1 MATHLVTGGAGF
13 LGAHTARALHARGE
27 RVRVLDILPAPEL
40 PAGIEYLRADILDA
54 ARVTEAMA
62 GVDVVH
68 HHAALVP
75 LSKAGPRL
83 WRVNVDGT
91 QQALDAAR
99 AAGVEVFIHV
109 STRAVF
115 RRPARCPITHH
126 PPPPPLEAH
135 RRAKPA
141 GAGR

>member
-13 LGAHTARALHARGE
+13 LGAQTARALHARGE

-40 PAGIEYLRADILDA
+40 PADIEYLRADVLDA
-54 ARVTEAMA
+54 TRVAEAMA

-75 LSKAGPRL
+75 LSKAGRRL
-83 WRVNVDGT
+83 WRINVDGT

-99 AAGVEVFIHV
+99 AAGVEFFIHV
-109 STRAVF
+109 STDRKSVVLGKEC
-115 RRPARCPITHH
+115 RSPRTRDSESKQNSHCDT
-126 PPPPPLEAH
+126 
-135 RRAKPA
+135 
-141 GAGR
+141 